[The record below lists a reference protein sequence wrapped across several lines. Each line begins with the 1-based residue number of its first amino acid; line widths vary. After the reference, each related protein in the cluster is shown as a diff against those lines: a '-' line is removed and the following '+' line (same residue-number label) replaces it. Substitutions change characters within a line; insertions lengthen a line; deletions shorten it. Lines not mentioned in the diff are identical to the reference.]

1 LIYIFTSENCPRCD
15 VLKIQL
21 KERGYAYVER
31 SADRIK
37 NPQDEIDKEALIEAS
52 MSNMDLPVIVKW
64 EEKEGN

>member
-1 LIYIFTSENCPRCD
+1 M
-15 VLKIQL
+15 LKIQL